1 MSVVKKWKK
10 KTWINAD
17 ILYEDVFYART
28 PDTENK
34 FPPTINATYKI
45 IGESTSRSTLE
56 ELPIEP
62 LPEEKAKENT
72 NPNVDKTFENEV
84 TTNEKTTQATTTM
97 VVNKPTE
104 I

>member
-1 MSVVKKWKK
+1 MSGVVKKWKK

-34 FPPTINATYKI
+34 FPPTVNATYKV

-56 ELPIEP
+56 EIP
-62 LPEEKAKENT
+62 LDPAPENPTEKEEN
-72 NPNVDKTFENEV
+72 KNEEV
-84 TTNEKTTQATTTM
+84 IKTTTT
-97 VVNKPTE
+97 VAVDKPTE

>member
-1 MSVVKKWKK
+1 MSGVVKKWKK

-34 FPPTINATYKI
+34 FPPTVNATYKI
-45 IGESTSRSTLE
+45 VGESNQRSTLE
-56 ELPIEP
+56 EIP
-62 LPEEKAKENT
+62 LDPTPKNPTKKEE
-72 NPNVDKTFENEV
+72 DKNE
-84 TTNEKTTQATTTM
+84 ETTQTTAT
-97 VVNKPTE
+97 VAVNKPTE

>member
-1 MSVVKKWKK
+1 MSGVVKKWKK

-34 FPPTINATYKI
+34 FPPTVNATYKV

-56 ELPIEP
+56 EIP
-62 LPEEKAKENT
+62 LDPTPENPTEKEEN
-72 NPNVDKTFENEV
+72 KNEEV
-84 TTNEKTTQATTTM
+84 IKTTTT
-97 VVNKPTE
+97 VVVDKPTE